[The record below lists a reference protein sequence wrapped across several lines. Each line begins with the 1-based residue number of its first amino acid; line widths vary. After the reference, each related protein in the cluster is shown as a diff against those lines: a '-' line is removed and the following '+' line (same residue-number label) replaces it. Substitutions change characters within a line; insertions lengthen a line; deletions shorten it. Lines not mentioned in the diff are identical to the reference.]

1 MDTTLLILCINKLT
15 FKCQEIEAIEEQWR
29 IESRELVSVVSR
41 LQDEN
46 RRLVKVQG
54 CAQGADDAEEPSSPD
69 SDVMLQRLQTVI
81 DKQREEL
88 RVKERKLQE
97 KTSECESVIFFR
109 HFY

>member
-1 MDTTLLILCINKLT
+1 MCLIFINIT
-15 FKCQEIEAIEEQWR
+15 FKCQELEAIEEQWR
-29 IESRELVSVVSR
+29 IESRELVSVVSK

-54 CAQGADDAEEPSSPD
+54 LSQSIDLPQETNSD
-69 SDVMLQRLQTVI
+69 SDVMLQRLQTII

-97 KTSECESVIFFR
+97 KTSDSEAVSNIFMPDC
-109 HFY
+109 

>member
-1 MDTTLLILCINKLT
+1 MILINRG
-15 FKCQEIEAIEEQWR
+15 FKCQELEAIEEQWR
-29 IESRELVSVVSR
+29 IESRELVSVVSK

-54 CAQGADDAEEPSSPD
+54 LSQAAEVPQESNSD
-69 SDVMLQRLQTVI
+69 SDAMLQRLQTVI

-97 KTSECESVIFFR
+97 KISESEAVIQSFKFSN
-109 HFY
+109 

>member
-1 MDTTLLILCINKLT
+1 M
-15 FKCQEIEAIEEQWR
+15 EAIEEQWR
-29 IESRELVSVVSR
+29 IESRELVSVVSK

-54 CAQGADDAEEPSSPD
+54 SSQIVDMPQDSNSD
-69 SDVMLQRLQTVI
+69 SDAMLQRLQTII

-97 KTSECESVIFFR
+97 KTSECEAVNKILYFLENNVIF
-109 HFY
+109 YLG